1 MTTIPRQGSR
11 EGGDRATGS
20 SLGTSDGL
28 FWSPHT
34 LNSKIDLVS
43 ATVTTDLQVSSLL
56 FQLKVAADSERRSR
70 VKSEQAGG
78 RRGERPAETRR
89 E

>member
-1 MTTIPRQGSR
+1 MIEQRDLPWERVMDSF
-11 EGGDRATGS
+11 
-20 SLGTSDGL
+20 GL
-28 FWSPHT
+28 HT